1 MGAQNHKLKRE
12 VGIIN
17 DKIAKQA
24 ALEDSRFKKTVKNI
38 AAARAAATAQVKAAR
53 KSFATRIQTTTAAI
67 KDQESRLLGEIKVV
81 GEEVISHRANQ
92 LRVNRRTQAE
102 MKRIRKMAN
111 HRYSVSKRARG
122 KLRRLLDENKK
133 AAHEEV
139 KALDGLF
146 NNKLSKVRTRAT
158 NDARAAGRDL
168 RASTAK
174 LYGKLAKIQLEA
186 SMLNKKNAKQI
197 NAYAKKSQAAIRN
210 ARTSFNARLTT
221 MTNRVASNNRKA
233 QRGLEVLTGV
243 IRRYKAN
250 GKKDRALIRSQN
262 KALGLDLQA
271 KIDRYIQ
278 EGEARAKRIAPR
290 ARRNLAAAKKSM
302 LLEISARVEAT
313 ADKIFKS
320 IQGNYK
326 KIADNYLS
334 LKAYSVSASKKL
346 TKYVIAGRGKNLS
359 SLGEVLVTAAS
370 LSKVKAPKAEGLGA
384 GSSKIPSIFSSRK
397 VKVARSATAINGIVN
412 EYSGVLAQVR
422 AHWPMGLGKYL
433 LMKLEES
440 MLAKGVLQV
449 DKVSGKAGNFVFV
462 NGRTVGLSNKLNDF
476 EALAVRMVKYEATL
490 AKLTAKLAGKVSRN
504 NKNHIAYVKP
514 PAWKGN

>member
-24 ALEDSRFKKTVKNI
+24 ALEDTRFKKTVKNI

-197 NAYAKKSQAAIRN
+197 NAYAKASQAAIRN

-320 IQGNYK
+320 VQGNHK

-334 LKAYSVSASKKL
+334 LKAYCVTARGKLSGYVKK
-346 TKYVIAGRGKNLS
+346 GGKNLS
-359 SLGEVLVTAAS
+359 SLGELMTAVAGMS
-370 LSKVKAPKAEGLGA
+370 SVKAQKAEGIGSGA
-384 GSSKIPSIFSSRK
+384 STIPAIFSAKNVKVSNVASKI
-397 VKVARSATAINGIVN
+397 NGLVN
-412 EYSGVLAQVR
+412 EYSGVLARVR
-422 AHWPMGLGKYL
+422 RVWPMGLGKYL
-433 LMKLEES
+433 LMKLDES

-449 DKVSGKAGNFVFV
+449 DKVSGKKGNFVFV

-476 EALAVRMVKYEATL
+476 ESLAVRMVKYEATL